1 MHDKQISI
9 LMVDKNLAEAH
20 IVQDMLAKV
29 DGRMFSMHC
38 AETLVAALDLMAQH
52 QFDVALVDLSLSDS
66 DGLETFETMRRHALT
81 LPIVVYATFQNEA
94 LALTAVERGAQD
106 YLIKGR
112 MTSAA
117 LVRVLQFSV
126 ARQRNSGQSL
136 LAPAKRA
143 AMIGVL
149 AAKGG
154 VGCTTLACHLSIEL
168 GKQSGG
174 KVLLVDLDAA
184 AASSAFLMQIKSD
197 YSVLEA
203 TKNLHR
209 LDTDYW
215 RGIVCESLHGVDV
228 LQSPGA
234 VGFSEPL
241 STERVRHVLRFAQPL
256 YGSIVI
262 DLGRL
267 GPLSMSMLDGLTEL
281 YVVSSGEIPELY
293 EAGRVLRKLTEMG
306 HSEKLR
312 LVVNRASK
320 NGFGSSLE
328 KALGFPAFWT
338 FPDCS
343 KELGDNYSAGRF
355 VNGGTSLQKQ
365 MAQMVSK
372 ALGGDSK
379 PASRNL
385 LGFLNLART

>member
-9 LMVDKNLAEAH
+9 LMVDKNLADTH
-20 IVQDMLAKV
+20 VVRDMLAKV
-29 DGRMFSMHC
+29 DGRMFSMRC

-52 QFDVALVDLSLSDS
+52 EFDVALVDLSLSDS
-66 DGLETFETMRRHALT
+66 DGLETFETIRRHAQT

-112 MTSAA
+112 MTPAA

-126 ARQRNSGQSL
+126 ARQRNSAHSPL
-136 LAPAKRA
+136 EPAKRA
-143 AMIGVL
+143 TMIGVMG
-149 AAKGG
+149 AKGG

-168 GKQSGG
+168 GKQSGE

-197 YSVLEA
+197 YSVVEA
-203 TKNLHR
+203 TTNLHR
-209 LDTDYW
+209 LDSDYW
-215 RGIVCESLHGVDV
+215 RGIVCESPHGVDV

-234 VGFSEPL
+234 VGSSEPL
-241 STERVRHVLRFAQPL
+241 SGERVRHVLRFTQAL

-267 GPLSMSMLDGLTEL
+267 GPLSMSLLEGLTQL
-281 YVVSSGEIPELY
+281 HVVSSGEIPELY
-293 EAGRVLRKLTEMG
+293 EAGRLLRKLTELG

-320 NGFGSSLE
+320 IGFGSSLE
-328 KALGFPAFWT
+328 KALGYPAFWT

-343 KELGDNYSAGRF
+343 KELAETYADGQF
-355 VNGGTSLQKQ
+355 VNGGTPLQKRWRKWSLRPS
-365 MAQMVSK
+365 A
-372 ALGGDSK
+372 ATT
-379 PASRNL
+379 SRPP
-385 LGFLNLART
+385 GIC